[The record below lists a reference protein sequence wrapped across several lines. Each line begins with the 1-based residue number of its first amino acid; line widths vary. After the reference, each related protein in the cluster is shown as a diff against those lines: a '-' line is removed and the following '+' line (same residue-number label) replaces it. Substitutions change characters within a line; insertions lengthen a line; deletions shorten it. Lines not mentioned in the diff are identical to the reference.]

1 MSAQILIN
9 LSLRETRVARVENNE
24 LVEYFVERRK
34 DQSLVGN
41 IYKGRVSR
49 VLPGMQAAFVEITL
63 PKAGFLYAGNVY
75 DPSRESGEPASE
87 AIGDE
92 ADALISSERAQEEPQ
107 DNIKNISELVREG
120 ESLLVQVVKEPLGSK
135 GARLTGYLSIP
146 GRFLVYL
153 PNSKHLGVSRRI
165 EDAGERD
172 RLKKI
177 VTKHRPAQGGFIVR
191 TVAEGAGEKH
201 LKDDMDYLVRSWGS
215 IKRAAEKQKTP
226 GLVYSELDLATRI
239 IRDRV
244 SEDVERILV
253 NDLELFKR
261 ITKFVQNFLPRF
273 KKRIEIHDKKTPLF
287 DLFGI
292 ETEITRALSRKVWLK
307 SGGYIVTDENEA
319 LTTIDVNSGRFVGTR
334 NFEDTILQTNLE
346 AVKEIAYQ
354 IRLRNLG
361 GIIVLDFI
369 DMQKSQ
375 HRERIYDTLMA
386 ELDKDPVKT
395 NVLPISEL
403 GLIEMTRKRT
413 HESLRQKLMS
423 PCSYCDGRG
432 FVKSRETL
440 ATQIVR
446 DCLKEAELSPSG
458 KPGNLALYCH
468 PQIASYFAEEDREA
482 VEFLEKETGLRL
494 VVKADPN
501 LHLEEYEI
509 FSKEP

>member
-1 MSAQILIN
+1 MNAQILIN
-9 LSLRETRVARVENNE
+9 QSLRETRVARIENNE
-24 LVEYFVERRK
+24 LVEFFVERKK
-34 DQSLVGN
+34 DRSFVGN
-41 IYKGRVSR
+41 IYKGRVAR

-75 DPSRESGEPASE
+75 DPTRDSVDPEVASEDPEGTAPAS
-87 AIGDE
+87 D
-92 ADALISSERAQEEPQ
+92 DST
-107 DNIKNISELVREG
+107 KNISELVREG
-120 ESLLVQVVKEPLGSK
+120 ESVLVQVIKEPLGSK

-165 EDAGERD
+165 EDPAERE

-177 VTKHRPAQGGFIVR
+177 VTKNRPTQGGFIVR

-215 IKRAAEKQKTP
+215 IKKAAEKQKGP
-226 GLVYSELDLATRI
+226 GLIYSELDLATRM

-253 NDLELFKR
+253 NDLDLFKR
-261 ITKFVQNFLPRF
+261 VTKFVQNFLPRF

-292 ETEITRALSRKVWLK
+292 ETEIARSLGRKVWLK
-307 SGGYIVTDENEA
+307 SGGYIVIDETEA
-319 LTTIDVNSGRFVGTR
+319 LTTVDVNSGRFVGTR
-334 NFEDTILQTNLE
+334 NFEDTILQTNME

-369 DMQKSQ
+369 DMEKSQ
-375 HRERIYDTLMA
+375 HRERIYETLMT
-386 ELDKDPVKT
+386 ELRKDPVKT

-413 HESLRQKLMS
+413 QESLRQKLMS

-432 FVKSRETL
+432 FVKSKETL
-440 ATQIVR
+440 ASQIVR
-446 DCLKEAELSPSG
+446 DCLKEAELSRGQQPSH
-458 KPGNLALYCH
+458 LAIYCH
-468 PQIASYFAEEDREA
+468 PQIASFFAEEDRDA
-482 VEFLEKETGLRL
+482 VDYLEKETGLRL

-509 FSKEP
+509 FSKES

>member
-1 MSAQILIN
+1 MNAQILIN
-9 LSLRETRVARVENNE
+9 QSLRETRVARVENNE
-24 LVEYFVERRK
+24 LVEFFVERRK
-34 DQSLVGN
+34 DRSYVGN
-41 IYKGRVSR
+41 IYKGRVAR

-75 DPSRESGEPASE
+75 DPARDAVDPEESAEDSEGSATLPENAS
-87 AIGDE
+87 APGD
-92 ADALISSERAQEEPQ
+92 SV
-107 DNIKNISELVREG
+107 KNISELVREG
-120 ESLLVQVVKEPLGSK
+120 ESILVQVIKEPLGSK

-165 EDAGERD
+165 ADPAERE

-177 VTKHRPAQGGFIVR
+177 VTKNRPAQGGFIVR

-215 IKRAAEKQKTP
+215 IKKAAEKQKVP
-226 GLVYSELDLATRI
+226 GLVYSELDLATRM

-253 NDLELFKR
+253 NDLDLFKR
-261 ITKFVQNFLPRF
+261 VTKFVQNFLPRF

-287 DLFGI
+287 DLYGI
-292 ETEITRALSRKVWLK
+292 ETEIARCLGKKVWLK
-307 SGGYIVTDENEA
+307 SGGYIVIDETEA

-369 DMQKSQ
+369 DMDKSQ
-375 HRERIYDTLMA
+375 HRDRIYETLLA
-386 ELDKDPVKT
+386 ELHKDPVKT

-413 HESLRQKLMS
+413 QESLRQKLMS

-432 FVKSRETL
+432 FVKSKETL
-440 ATQIVR
+440 ASQIVR
-446 DCLKEAELSPSG
+446 DCLKEAELSRGQQPSH
-458 KPGNLALYCH
+458 LAIYCH
-468 PQIASYFAEEDREA
+468 PQIASFFAEEDREA
-482 VEFLEKETGLRL
+482 VEYLEKETGLRL

-509 FSKEP
+509 FSKES